1 MYSHCRCL
9 ILIET
14 YYSLIR
20 NIPCDE
26 YLYVSS
32 HISLEYITQH
42 TKLVKGLNINS
53 NTIIYQLS
61 FQWSRFTR
69 SRSPPKNTV
78 SETNTNRRRGR
89 CFLIGWRISRGCV
102 RLWRHARPVWNRSSR
117 QLRAERRTEYMGV
130 LYVFSH

>member
-53 NTIIYQLS
+53 NTII
-61 FQWSRFTR
+61 FTNCRFSGQDLR
-69 SRSPPKNTV
+69 GHDHRQRTV